1 MEGKFE
7 WDANNIE
14 HIARHNVLPPE
25 AEQAIMNKPIDLT
38 RELRSGEVRIRQ
50 LGITNAGRILI
61 VLSTM
66 VEKRIRVVTAHD
78 ASRRL
83 RAYYLTIRR

>member
-1 MEGKFE
+1 MVKFL
-7 WDANNIE
+7 WDKDNIA
-14 HIARHNVLPPE
+14 HIERHNVLPRE
-25 AEQAIMNKPIDLT
+25 AEQAILNRPIDLT

-50 LGITNAGRILI
+50 LGITDAGRILI
-61 VLSTM
+61 LVSTM
-66 VEKRIRVVTAHD
+66 VGERIRVVTAHD